1 MLFFR
6 VCVSHGHSSCIV
18 CNQFFSLSLFLSMLD
33 FCMFAKRPHSVPI
46 YIGCVRIY
54 FFLLAL
60 FFLLFAL
67 LCLLLLPAALCVMPS
82 YVLFRRLSG
91 AEVYSITVVLTTNA
105 RPGIVATNTCS
116 KYTQWQNRAGCERDN
131 RTENKYHFP
140 KVTN

>member
-1 MLFFR
+1 MGIRR
-6 VCVSHGHSSCIV
+6 VLCAT
-18 CNQFFSLSLFLSMLD
+18 NFFFSLSFSPCWSFVCSPNDHILFQYTLAVLG
-33 FCMFAKRPHSVPI
+33 
-46 YIGCVRIY
+46 YIFSCWLC
-54 FFLLAL
+54 FFS
-60 FFLLFAL
+60 FLRYSASC